1 MGSVLLRGRVGLRG
15 VVHSAT
21 GVELLPTT
29 VGLLSAART
38 AAVASVAGQ
47 LLGLE
52 GELQS
57 APSATLPRTK
67 RPPHG
72 HQGLVLGTLVH
83 STAADY
89 LRSQEPL
96 LGETIVWKQEPPP
109 WLKLYQAAEVDGVY
123 KVDEVEQVDRDRVGK
138 GMLPIWDAAATRAP
152 KKCPELPVREAGGH
166 QVTHLP
172 NSDRLVLGSPHQS
185 AHLTQ
190 SSLLADKTPACFEA
204 Q

>member
-15 VVHSAT
+15 VVHTAT
-21 GVELLPTT
+21 GVKLLPTT

-89 LRSQEPL
+89 LRSKSLNLGKQLSGSKGRQHGSSFIKRPKSTEFTRLTRLSRSTETGWAKECCQSGTRRQLAPL
-96 LGETIVWKQEPPP
+96 KSVLSCLSGKQVVTKSPTS
-109 WLKLYQAAEVDGVY
+109 
-123 KVDEVEQVDRDRVGK
+123 
-138 GMLPIWDAAATRAP
+138 PI
-152 KKCPELPVREAGGH
+152 
-166 QVTHLP
+166 
-172 NSDRLVLGSPHQS
+172 
-185 AHLTQ
+185 LTA
-190 SSLLADKTPACFEA
+190 SF
-204 Q
+204 

>member
-21 GVELLPTT
+21 GVKLLPTT

-83 STAADY
+83 SSAADY
-89 LRSQEPL
+89 LRSQARASTWGNNCLE
-96 LGETIVWKQEPPP
+96 
-109 WLKLYQAAEVDGVY
+109 A
-123 KVDEVEQVDRDRVGK
+123 R
-138 GMLPIWDAAATRAP
+138 AATMAQAP
-152 KKCPELPVREAGGH
+152 
-166 QVTHLP
+166 
-172 NSDRLVLGSPHQS
+172 
-185 AHLTQ
+185 
-190 SSLLADKTPACFEA
+190 SSGRSQRSL
-204 Q
+204 QG

>member
-1 MGSVLLRGRVGLRG
+1 MGLQGE
-15 VVHSAT
+15 VHSAT
-21 GVELLPTT
+21 EVELLPTT

-83 STAADY
+83 SSAADY
-89 LRSQEPL
+89 LRSQEPQ
-96 LGETIVWKQEPPP
+96 LGETIVWKGRHHGSSSIKRPKSTEFTRLTRLSRSTGTGWAKECCQSGTRRQLAP
-109 WLKLYQAAEVDGVY
+109 LKSVLSCLSG
-123 KVDEVEQVDRDRVGK
+123 KQVVTK
-138 GMLPIWDAAATRAP
+138 SPTSPI
-152 KKCPELPVREAGGH
+152 
-166 QVTHLP
+166 
-172 NSDRLVLGSPHQS
+172 
-185 AHLTQ
+185 LTA
-190 SSLLADKTPACFEA
+190 SF
-204 Q
+204 

>member
-1 MGSVLLRGRVGLRG
+1 MGLRG

-21 GVELLPTT
+21 GVKLLPTT

-52 GELQS
+52 GELQA

-89 LRSQEPL
+89 LRSQARASTWENNCL
-96 LGETIVWKQEPPP
+96 E
-109 WLKLYQAAEVDGVY
+109 A
-123 KVDEVEQVDRDRVGK
+123 R
-138 GMLPIWDAAATRAP
+138 AATMAQAP
-152 KKCPELPVREAGGH
+152 
-166 QVTHLP
+166 
-172 NSDRLVLGSPHQS
+172 
-185 AHLTQ
+185 
-190 SSLLADKTPACFEA
+190 SSGRSQRSL
-204 Q
+204 QG

>member
-52 GELQS
+52 GELQP

-89 LRSQEPL
+89 LRSQEPQ
-96 LGETIVWKQEPPP
+96 LGETIVWKQGPPP
-109 WLKLYQAAEVDGVY
+109 WLKLHQAAEVNGVY
-123 KVDEVEQVDRDRVGK
+123 KVDEVEQVDTGTGWAKECCQSGTRRQLAPLKSVLSCLSAK
-138 GMLPIWDAAATRAP
+138 QVVTKSPTSPI
-152 KKCPELPVREAGGH
+152 
-166 QVTHLP
+166 
-172 NSDRLVLGSPHQS
+172 
-185 AHLTQ
+185 LTA
-190 SSLLADKTPACFEA
+190 SF
-204 Q
+204 

>member
-1 MGSVLLRGRVGLRG
+1 MGLQG

-83 STAADY
+83 SSAADY
-89 LRSQEPL
+89 LRSQEPQ
-96 LGETIVWKQEPPP
+96 LGETIVWKEGPPT
-109 WLKLYQAAEVDGVY
+109 WLKLYQAAEVNGVY
-123 KVDEVEQVDRDRVGK
+123 KVDEVEQVDTGWAKECCQSGTRRQLAPLKSVLSCLSGK
-138 GMLPIWDAAATRAP
+138 QVVTKSPTSPI
-152 KKCPELPVREAGGH
+152 
-166 QVTHLP
+166 
-172 NSDRLVLGSPHQS
+172 
-185 AHLTQ
+185 LTA
-190 SSLLADKTPACFEA
+190 SF
-204 Q
+204 

>member
-1 MGSVLLRGRVGLRG
+1 MGLRG
-15 VVHSAT
+15 VVHTAT
-21 GVELLPTT
+21 GVKLLPTT

-89 LRSQEPL
+89 LRSQARASTWGNNCLE
-96 LGETIVWKQEPPP
+96 GPPP
-109 WLKLYQAAEVDGVY
+109 WLKLYQAAEVNGVY
-123 KVDEVEQVDRDRVGK
+123 KVDEVEQVDRVGK

-152 KKCPELPVREAGGH
+152 KKCPELPVRQAGGH

-172 NSDRLVLGSPHQS
+172 NSDRLVLGSPPVS
-185 AHLTQ
+185 ASYTKLIVG
-190 SSLLADKTPACFEA
+190 DKTPACFEA